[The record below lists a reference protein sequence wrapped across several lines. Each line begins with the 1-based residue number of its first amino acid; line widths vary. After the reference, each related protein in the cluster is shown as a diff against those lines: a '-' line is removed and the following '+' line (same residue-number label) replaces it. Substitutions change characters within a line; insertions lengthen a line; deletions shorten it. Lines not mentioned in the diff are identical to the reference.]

1 MTVTLENVTLPTN
14 SSAYH
19 EGEHMTETMEQLKV
33 QLERLP
39 SQERAE
45 LAHFLLCSLEQ
56 EADAEADAAWEVELA
71 RRVAD
76 IQSGKVVGTPAA
88 QVFAELRAQFL

>member
-1 MTVTLENVTLPTN
+1 
-14 SSAYH
+14 
-19 EGEHMTETMEQLKV
+19 MTETMEQLKV

-39 SQERAE
+39 SQARAE

-56 EADAEADAAWEVELA
+56 EVDADADAAWEAELA
-71 RRVAD
+71 RRVAE

-88 QVFAELRAQFL
+88 QVFAELRARFA

>member
-1 MTVTLENVTLPTN
+1 
-14 SSAYH
+14 
-19 EGEHMTETMEQLKV
+19 MTETMEQLKG

-39 SQERAE
+39 RQERAE

-56 EADAEADAAWEVELA
+56 EAEADVDAAWEAELA

-76 IQSGKVVGTPAA
+76 IQSGKVVGIPAA
-88 QVFAELRAQFL
+88 QVFDELRAQFS

>member
-1 MTVTLENVTLPTN
+1 
-14 SSAYH
+14 
-19 EGEHMTETMEQLKV
+19 MTETMEQLKV

-45 LAHFLLCSLEQ
+45 LAHFLLSSLEQ
-56 EADAEADAAWEVELA
+56 EADADADAAWEVELA
-71 RRVAD
+71 RRVTD

-88 QVFAELRAQFL
+88 QVFAELRAQFS

>member
-1 MTVTLENVTLPTN
+1 
-14 SSAYH
+14 
-19 EGEHMTETMEQLKV
+19 MTETLEQLKG

-39 SQERAE
+39 SQARAE

-56 EADAEADAAWEVELA
+56 EAEADVDAAWEAELA

-76 IQSGKVVGTPAA
+76 MQSGKVVGIPAA
-88 QVFAELRAQFL
+88 QVFDELRAQFS

>member
-1 MTVTLENVTLPTN
+1 
-14 SSAYH
+14 
-19 EGEHMTETMEQLKV
+19 MTETMEQLKG

-45 LAHFLLCSLEQ
+45 LAYFLLCSLEQ
-56 EADAEADAAWEVELA
+56 EVDADADAAWEAELA
-71 RRVAD
+71 RRVTE

-88 QVFAELRAQFL
+88 QVFAELRAQFS

>member
-1 MTVTLENVTLPTN
+1 M
-14 SSAYH
+14 A
-19 EGEHMTETMEQLKV
+19 ETIEQLKM

-39 SQERAE
+39 RQERAE

-56 EADAEADAAWEVELA
+56 DTDADADAAWEVELA

-76 IQSGKVVGTPAA
+76 IQSGKVVGIPAA
-88 QVFAELRAQFL
+88 QVFAELRAQFS

>member
-1 MTVTLENVTLPTN
+1 MEETV
-14 SSAYH
+14 
-19 EGEHMTETMEQLKV
+19 EQLKG
-33 QLERLP
+33 QLGQLP
-39 SQERAE
+39 RQERAE

-56 EADAEADAAWEVELA
+56 EAEAEADTEWEVELA

-88 QVFAELRAQFL
+88 QVFAELRAQFS

>member
-1 MTVTLENVTLPTN
+1 M
-14 SSAYH
+14 S
-19 EGEHMTETMEQLKV
+19 ETMEQLKG

-39 SQERAE
+39 NHERAE

-56 EADAEADAAWEVELA
+56 DADVGVDEAWEAELA

-76 IQSGKVVGTPAA
+76 IQNGTVVGTPAA
-88 QVFAELRAQFL
+88 QVFAELRAQYS

>member
-1 MTVTLENVTLPTN
+1 
-14 SSAYH
+14 
-19 EGEHMTETMEQLKV
+19 MTETMEQLKG

-39 SQERAE
+39 RQERAE

-56 EADAEADAAWEVELA
+56 EAETDVDAAWEAELA

-76 IQSGKVVGTPAA
+76 IQSGKVVGIPAA
-88 QVFAELRAQFL
+88 QVFDELRAQFS

>member
-1 MTVTLENVTLPTN
+1 
-14 SSAYH
+14 
-19 EGEHMTETMEQLKV
+19 MTETLEQLKE

-39 SQERAE
+39 RQERAE

-56 EADAEADAAWEVELA
+56 EADVDTAWEAELA

-76 IQSGKVVGTPAA
+76 MQSGKVVGTPAA
-88 QVFAELRAQFL
+88 QGFDELRAQFS